1 MNITQQIKYI
11 VDQIVIAYCNLKK
24 FSDKNSEKDFDIF
37 TAQLMQITGLDY
49 EDALEYACEVVSK
62 MNKCEGVA

>member
-1 MNITQQIKYI
+1 MKPTEQIKYI

-24 FSDKNSEKDFDIF
+24 FGDKNSEKDFDIF

-49 EDALEYACEVVSK
+49 EGTLEYACDVLVNRSK
-62 MNKCEGVA
+62 QKGVA